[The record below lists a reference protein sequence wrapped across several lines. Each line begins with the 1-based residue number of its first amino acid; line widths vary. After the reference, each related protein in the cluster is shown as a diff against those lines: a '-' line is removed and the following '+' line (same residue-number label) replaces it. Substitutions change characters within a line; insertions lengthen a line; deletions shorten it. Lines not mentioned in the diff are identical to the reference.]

1 MGENCELVVTL
12 TEGKYKGETSALH
25 QELLDTYSRPIANYI
40 YASYLS
46 NGVAERMRSK
56 GYRLGKRGEHKA
68 SDVVTFLGIQGIL
81 SNKQSLTGDV
91 EKYDTA
97 EQALK
102 AANDFNSNPDKKGVV
117 AEVIYTEN
125 EEHTGEYIVKKVIKD
140 SINILQVRDTMYKGL
155 LRSKALEIF
164 GAKALETSLLNTKE
178 ISLENVLD
186 SIIRLQFKDVKY
198 LTEEQ
203 LEFLATQLD
212 SNSTFYNRINNSS
225 VKGNTIAEKLYA
237 IINDNFIGTELKKA
251 VVEELTKVKKDIS
264 KKAEDIKID
273 ALEEANAWERSK
285 GFKDSAVV
293 NKILE
298 LEEAFK
304 INEIT
309 FTKVNT
315 KISSLQDAYI
325 EAISYIERKLRNID
339 LKNEDEIND
348 SLDIKDM
355 LMEEL
360 LEKQHVDG
368 LLTFIK
374 DANTKVKEIQ
384 EKLKNL
390 TENIEEVES
399 LENLTAYSEIIKEA
413 KDFIT
418 IYKNIAE
425 FLSVLGEGVNTLD
438 VSLSLA
444 DKKALKTLGKE
455 LRDAI
460 SSFEVNI
467 LEKKELIFLQSLVR
481 NYLGEAAFNT
491 LGEVNVAILLSQHGS
506 FLNRLFKGVN
516 NSNSVISALS
526 VLIREQ
532 QHKRDEE
539 LNDIVLRIAAADRKL
554 KKLGYTNDFIIDKS
568 TGYIKSDINW
578 EKYNED
584 KYKAIGRLKAAGYS
598 GLELRVRLKS
608 WEDRNCDDIIVDK
621 KTGRTEKLP
630 NSKYR
635 TQIDFM
641 DKWSGVQIKYYNEI
655 MDLKGELGTMLPEE
669 AQHQYLPPQLRK
681 TNLSTVNAAIK
692 GKISSKEAFTI
703 IWDRIAHP
711 FKIRED
717 DREHNKNGIIING
730 ELYTSSFSNFD
741 STELNKIPVF
751 YINKLKDQNEIEEN
765 FSRALTHLASTAINY
780 KYMEQIQDLVES
792 VKDKFNGLFPIDDT
806 KVDSITGRAKQ
817 YGLRILH
824 YITNRSTSNTEIIN
838 ALVERQLYGKS
849 SEKAD
854 TLWARALRK
863 LTSLNSIRVLAVN
876 VKGATSNILQGEYQM
891 LIEAFAGNEFFNF
904 KDWTWATTKVFGD
917 STLGIPSALNDLATG
932 VRTNKTKLFED
943 VFNPQQENYRDL
955 TNRRFYNSYIRNII
969 GSIDSIPLYS
979 LGESLM
985 AKKIMYAVLH
995 NQKVLQKKGNNFTE
1009 ISLYDAF
1016 EVKASEDGINMSLIL
1031 KDDIYSLNGQK
1042 VDKDYIRDIKKKIG
1056 KIKQDLLGAMNNED
1070 KGVIYHNDIARAA
1083 MSFRQWMV
1091 GFLERRFRGKHTA
1104 GDMGELNETYFHNN
1118 YYALLNGK
1126 KVPLKEVIYL
1136 TTDDLGQVTFK
1147 IKEGAKTL
1155 DGEKY
1160 TMEQYA
1166 FDREE
1171 AVKLQNIRVGYWTDT
1186 FFVIKDMY
1194 KDIIKEHLS
1203 VAASWKL
1210 MNNRQKEN
1218 VRRALSELNL
1228 FFLITILFNLLGVN
1242 DEEEDKEK
1250 SWLGRFWTYQARRV
1264 QHDALFGIPV
1274 GMPYEMLRIA
1284 NSPFPQYGTIE
1295 DLYYPIS
1302 GLLQGH
1308 HKETLGSSSPD
1319 AGENKYWRNIKKEV
1333 LKIPYDIEKLIRM
1346 DEDQLNVFNSS
1357 SY

>member
-1 MGENCELVVTL
+1 MGESCELVVTL

-25 QELLDTYSRPIANYI
+25 QELLDKYSRPVANYV

-56 GYRLGKRGEHKA
+56 GYRLGRRGEHKA
-68 SDVVTFLGIQGIL
+68 SDVVTFLGIQGL
-81 SNKQSLTGDV
+81 LTNKQTLTGDI

-102 AANDFNSNPDKKGVV
+102 AANDFNSNPDRKGVV
-117 AEVIYTEN
+117 AEVVYNEN
-125 EEHTGEYIVKKVIKD
+125 EEHLGEYIVRRVVKD
-140 SINILQVRDTMYKGL
+140 SLNILQVRDTMYKGL
-155 LRSKALEIF
+155 LRSKSLETF
-164 GAKALETSLLNTKE
+164 GAKALESSLLNTKE

-186 SIIRLQFKDVKY
+186 SIARLKFRDVKY
-198 LTEEQ
+198 LNDEQ

-212 SNSTFYNRINNSS
+212 PDSAFYNRINNSN
-225 VKGNTIAEKLYA
+225 VKGGTIAEKLYT
-237 IINDNFIGTELKKA
+237 IINDDFIGSELKKA
-251 VVEELTKVKKDIS
+251 VFEELTKLKEATS

-293 NKILE
+293 KKILE
-298 LEEAFK
+298 LEDAFR

-309 FTKVNT
+309 FTKVNAEV
-315 KISSLQDAYI
+315 KSLQDVYI
-325 EAISYIERKLRNID
+325 EAISGIERKLRNID
-339 LKNEDEIND
+339 LNQEDEIND

-368 LLTFIK
+368 LLTFVK
-374 DANTKVKEIQ
+374 DANNRVKEIQ

-390 TENIEEVES
+390 TENIEATEP
-399 LENLTAYSEIIKEA
+399 LENLTAYAEVIQEA

-425 FLSVLGEGVNTLD
+425 FLSVLGEGGNDLD
-438 VSLSLA
+438 VSLSLT
-444 DKKALKTLGKE
+444 DKEALRSLGKE

-460 SSFEVNI
+460 SGFEINI
-467 LEKKELIFLQSLVR
+467 LDRKETSLLLSLVR
-481 NYLGEAAFNT
+481 NYLGEEAFNS
-491 LGEVNVAILLSQHGS
+491 LGEANVAMLLSQRGS
-506 FLNRLFKGVN
+506 FLNRLFKSVN
-516 NSNSVISALS
+516 NSNSVIAALS
-526 VLIREQ
+526 VLIRDQ

-539 LNDIVLRIAAADRKL
+539 LNTIALRIAAADRKL
-554 KKLGYTNDFIIDKS
+554 KNAGYTNDFIIDRS
-568 TGYIKSDINW
+568 TGYIKSNIDW
-578 EKYNED
+578 EEYNKD
-584 KYKAIGRLKAAGYS
+584 KYKAIGKLKAAGYS

-608 WEDRNCDDIIVDK
+608 WEDRNCEDIVVDK

-630 NSKYR
+630 NAKYR
-635 TQIDFM
+635 TQLDFM
-641 DKWSGVQIKYYNEI
+641 ARWSDAQIDYYNEI

-681 TNLSTVNAAIK
+681 TNLSTVDDAIK
-692 GKISSKEAFTI
+692 GKISSKEAFTV

-730 ELYTSSFSNFD
+730 ETYASSFSDFD

-751 YINKLKDQNEIEEN
+751 YINKIKDQNELEEN
-765 FSRALTHLASTAINY
+765 FSRSLVHLASTAVNY
-780 KYMEQIQDLVES
+780 KYMEQIQDLAEYI
-792 VKDKFNGLFPIDDT
+792 KDEFNGLYPVDNT
-806 KVDSITGRAKQ
+806 KVDSFLGRAKQ
-817 YGLRILH
+817 YSIRIIH
-824 YITNRSTSNTEIIN
+824 NITNRDTSNTDIVN

-854 TLWARALRK
+854 KLWSRVLRK
-863 LTSLNSIRVLAVN
+863 LTSLNSIRVLGLN
-876 VKGATSNILQGEYQM
+876 VKGAVSNILQGEYQM
-891 LIEAFAGNEFFNF
+891 LIEASATNEFFNL
-904 KDWTWATTKVFGD
+904 KDWAWATTQVFGD
-917 STLGIPSALNDLATG
+917 STLGIPSALNDLSTG
-932 VRTNKTKLFED
+932 VRTNKAKLFED
-943 VFNPQQENYRDL
+943 IFNPQQENYGEL
-955 TNRRFYNSYIRNII
+955 INRRFYNSRIRNIV
-969 GSIDSIPLYS
+969 GSMDSIPLYS

-995 NQKVLQKKGNNFTE
+995 NQKVLQKKDGKFVE

-1016 EVKASEDGINMSLIL
+1016 EIKDSEDGINKSLVL
-1031 KDDIYSLNGQK
+1031 KNDVYSLSGQK
-1042 VDKDYIRDIKKKIG
+1042 IDTTYIRDIKKKIG

-1070 KGVIYHNDIARAA
+1070 KGVIYHNDVARAA

-1091 GFLERRFRGKHTA
+1091 GYLERRFRGKHIA

-1126 KVPLKEVIYL
+1126 KVPLKEIIYL
-1136 TTDDLGQVTFK
+1136 TTDELGQVTFK

-1155 DGEKY
+1155 DGEEY
-1160 TMEQYA
+1160 TMEQYT

-1171 AVKLQNIRVGYWTDT
+1171 AIKLQNIRVGYWTDT
-1186 FFVIKDMY
+1186 FFVVKDMY
-1194 KDIIKEHLS
+1194 RDIIKEHLS

-1210 MNNRQKEN
+1210 MNSRQKAN
-1218 VRRALSELNL
+1218 VKRTLSELSMFISMSVL
-1228 FFLITILFNLLGVN
+1228 FGILDLD

-1250 SWLGRFWTYQARRV
+1250 SWWGRFWTYQARRI

-1284 NSPFPQYGTIE
+1284 KSPFPQFGTID

-1302 GLLQGH
+1302 GLIQGH
-1308 HKETLGSSSPD
+1308 HKETLGPSSPD

-1333 LKIPYDIEKLIRM
+1333 LKFPYDIEKLIRM